1 MLIGEDDVG
10 INDIP
15 LVESFNKRLNVVIFI
30 GVPTRITV
38 LFDFR
43 TTRQNVQ

>member
-1 MLIGEDDVG
+1 MLMAEDDVG

-30 GVPTRITV
+30 GVPTPITV